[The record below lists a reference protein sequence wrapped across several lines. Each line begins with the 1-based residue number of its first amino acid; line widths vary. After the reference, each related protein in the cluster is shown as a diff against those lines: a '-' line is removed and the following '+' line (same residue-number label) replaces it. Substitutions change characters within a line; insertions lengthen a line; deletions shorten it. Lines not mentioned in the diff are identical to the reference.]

1 MHSYSSRMTGVLV
14 PLTLSRKSCVACL
27 LFKMSAVISIWG
39 LRASRTAQDLPMPER
54 PRTHTAGPRLVN
66 SYSVFCLG
74 LTRKRSMDEEDESL
88 SKQVMNL
95 VLENTGLLSVL
106 TGYIVF
112 NVAILILLVYISVR
126 ISLK

>member
-1 MHSYSSRMTGVLV
+1 
-14 PLTLSRKSCVACL
+14 
-27 LFKMSAVISIWG
+27 
-39 LRASRTAQDLPMPER
+39 
-54 PRTHTAGPRLVN
+54 
-66 SYSVFCLG
+66 
-74 LTRKRSMDEEDESL
+74 MDEEDESL